1 MHFLKMHQYAY
12 FVTDAGFMVV
22 VLGFGVVVN
31 ISSEQTKLSLLHFNT
46 SACRLGRLAGP
57 LAGLLASRRLL
68 RCWQAGAK
76 FAGLQVIELFVGDRR
91 TTFSWT
97 REMQGLI

>member
-57 LAGLLASRRLL
+57 LASRRLL

-76 FAGLQVIELFVGDRR
+76 FAGLQVIELLVGDSR

>member
-1 MHFLKMHQYAY
+1 
-12 FVTDAGFMVV
+12 MVV
-22 VLGFGVVVN
+22 VFGFGVVVN

-57 LAGLLASRRLL
+57 LASRRLL

-76 FAGLQVIELFVGDRR
+76 VAGLQVIELLVGDSRI
-91 TTFSWT
+91 TLS
-97 REMQGLI
+97 

>member
-1 MHFLKMHQYAY
+1 
-12 FVTDAGFMVV
+12 MVV

-31 ISSEQTKLSLLHFNT
+31 ISAEQTKLSLLHFIP

-57 LAGLLASRRLL
+57 LASRRLL

-76 FAGLQVIELFVGDRR
+76 VAGLQVMELFVGDRR